1 MGTTLVIA
9 EKPSVGKDIARVLG
23 CRQKG
28 EHWLYNDEY
37 IVSWAVGH
45 LVTLLE
51 PEDYNPSYKKWAG
64 GTLPIIPD
72 KFQTKPI
79 SKTRAQFNVLKK
91 LMNDKSV
98 DRLVSATD
106 SGREGELIFR
116 YIYELAKCRKPWTRL
131 WISSMTDT
139 AIKNGFAKMKD
150 GRDYDKLYASARCRA
165 EADWL
170 VGMNATRAYTLAY
183 GTLLSVGRVQTPT
196 LAMLVNR
203 QAEINAFKPQDY
215 FEVKA
220 TFKTGN
226 GITYTG
232 LWQRPEAVKRVS
244 DRQATAPAIQTAPA
258 SQTAAAT
265 KQTTPATQSS
275 TSTQTTPAS
284 HTAAAMQQTTPTTQN
299 SSAMKSEH
307 VTRNKTASQTT
318 SAMQAT
324 PATQNST
331 AQPSPDENSP
341 NSRHRIND
349 EASAKAIADK
359 VRNQPGHVAD
369 IKKEVKKNLPPQLFD
384 LTELQRECNKRLNF
398 SATKTLQIAQAL
410 YEKHKL
416 ITYPRTDSR
425 FLSHDM
431 TEKLPLVIKAFAHTE
446 PYKDAAG
453 YLLSLPELPIT
464 ARIVNDAKVTDHH
477 AIIPTGK
484 TSLPASMTADERAVY
499 DRIVRKFLAVFM
511 PAHTYEATTVLT
523 SVMGETFRSSG
534 NVTLEEGWTKL
545 YADERKTGATDD
557 SANKQAHAFSD
568 MAVRVTDATDDNA
581 NKQANAFSDMT
592 VRATSTADDTAN
604 KQSHAFSDKSA
615 RATGAADDSA
625 DAQTLPP
632 LAKGEA
638 VDTVKADVLKKQTQ
652 PPKPHTEATL
662 LSAMEHAG
670 RELTDE
676 ALKESLKD
684 SGLGTPATR
693 AAIIE
698 RLIAVGYVERK
709 LKSLIP
715 TEKGIR
721 LISVVPHELR
731 SPETTGKWERG
742 LSRIARGE
750 MDPARFMES
759 ITRYVHYLVDSAAT
773 QTR

>member
-1 MGTTLVIA
+1 MGTTLIIA
-9 EKPSVGKDIARVLG
+9 EKPSVGRDIARVLG
-23 CRQKG
+23 CKRKG

-45 LVTLLE
+45 LVTLQE
-51 PEDYNPSYKKWAG
+51 PEDYDPVYKKWAAN
-64 GTLPIIPD
+64 TLPIVPD
-72 KFQTKPI
+72 KFKTKPI
-79 SKTRAQFNVLKK
+79 FKTRTQFNVLKK
-91 LMNDKSV
+91 LMNDKTV
-98 DRLVSATD
+98 ERLVCATD

-116 YIYELAKCRKPWTRL
+116 YIYESAKCRKPWSRL

-150 GRDYDKLYASARCRA
+150 GREYDKLYASARCRA

-203 QAEINAFKPQDY
+203 QAEINAFKPRDY

-220 TFKTGN
+220 TFKTGE
-226 GITYTG
+226 GKTYTG
-232 LWQRPEAVKRVS
+232 LWIRPEAFS
-244 DRQATAPAIQTAPA
+244 PAPQTATQTDATP
-258 SQTAAAT
+258 TAADSQNTSA
-265 KQTTPATQSS
+265 
-275 TSTQTTPAS
+275 STQPA
-284 HTAAAMQQTTPTTQN
+284 
-299 SSAMKSEH
+299 
-307 VTRNKTASQTT
+307 
-318 SAMQAT
+318 
-324 PATQNST
+324 
-331 AQPSPDENSP
+331 PDETEAH
-341 NSRHRIND
+341 SRHRLTD
-349 EASAKAIADK
+349 EAEAKAIADK
-359 VRNQPGHVAD
+359 VRHKPGQVAD
-369 IKKEVKKNLPPQLFD
+369 IKKELKKNPPPQLFD
-384 LTELQRECNKRLNF
+384 LTELQRECNRRLNF

-425 FLSHDM
+425 FISHDM
-431 TEKLPLVIKAFAHTE
+431 VEKLPLVIKAFAHTE
-446 PYKDAAG
+446 HYKDAAD
-453 YLLSLPELPIT
+453 YLLSLPALPVT

-484 TSLPASMTADERAVY
+484 AGLPASLTADERAVY
-499 DRIVRKFLAVFM
+499 DRIVKKFLAAFL

-523 SVMGETFRSSG
+523 ETEGETFRSNGS
-534 NVTLEEGWTKL
+534 VTLDEGWTKL
-545 YADERKTGATDD
+545 YANERKP
-557 SANKQAHAFSD
+557 N
-568 MAVRVTDATDDNA
+568 
-581 NKQANAFSDMT
+581 
-592 VRATSTADDTAN
+592 TADGGE
-604 KQSHAFSDKSA
+604 QS
-615 RATGAADDSA
+615 
-625 DAQTLPP
+625 LPP
-632 LAKGEA
+632 LAKGET
-638 VDTVKADVLKKQTQ
+638 VDTVKADAVKKQTQ

-676 ALKESLKD
+676 ALKETLKD

-709 LKSLIP
+709 QKSLIP

-721 LISVVPHELR
+721 LIDVVPRELR

-750 MDPARFMES
+750 MESSRFMES
-759 ITRYVHYLVDSAAT
+759 ITRYVYYLVGSAVN
-773 QTR
+773 RVR